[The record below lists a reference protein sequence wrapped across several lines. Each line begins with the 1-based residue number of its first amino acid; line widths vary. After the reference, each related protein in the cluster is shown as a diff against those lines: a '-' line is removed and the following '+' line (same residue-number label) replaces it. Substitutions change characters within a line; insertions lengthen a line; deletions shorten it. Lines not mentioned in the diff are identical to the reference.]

1 LPSPSS
7 SSSSKEDYAGEDKYS
22 VGSGGAVGVVADA
35 SDGARGDDAN
45 AENEDEVDDGFDRS
59 SDPTAAAA
67 AAAEAEAAAVAAAAE
82 EAEEAAAIAATIAAS
97 EAQAA
102 TEAAADAMMGASVP
116 GVPVGASGDDDEKAA
131 DGELSGSSAASR
143 WNPLS
148 YSHFLLRWLLSA

>member
-1 LPSPSS
+1 MLEKTSTVL
-7 SSSSKEDYAGEDKYS
+7 E
-22 VGSGGAVGVVADA
+22 
-35 SDGARGDDAN
+35 
-45 AENEDEVDDGFDRS
+45 
-59 SDPTAAAA
+59 
-67 AAAEAEAAAVAAAAE
+67 AAELWESSPMLLMELEAMMLTPRMKTKSMMVLIAE